1 MRSAAQ
7 VFTARRIITMNPSV
21 PYATHVA
28 VRDGRILGYGAAD
41 DVAAFGP
48 AELDAR
54 FADEVIM
61 LGFVE
66 GHSHAFEG
74 MTWLDPYL
82 GYFDRRGPDGRV
94 WPGLKGIEAVV
105 QRLREAEGALDDPA
119 APVTAWGFD
128 PIYFGGPRMVR
139 ADLDRVSVTRPVV
152 VTHAS
157 GHIMN
162 VNGVA
167 LHQAGFT
174 QSTDLD
180 GLVRDADGALTGELL
195 GPEAMGRVRRVVGGA
210 SMERVLDVPGLRRF
224 AGLAQAAGV
233 TTAADLLNDLTPETV
248 ASYHMGRGSDSG
260 YTRNVESLDWRGS
273 GHFRCHP

>member
-54 FADEVIM
+54 FADKVIM
-61 LGFVE
+61 PGFVE
-66 GHSHAFEG
+66 GHSEAFED

-82 GYFDRRGPDGRV
+82 GHFDRRGPDGRV
-94 WPGLKGIEAVV
+94 WSGLKGIEAVV

-119 APVTAWGFD
+119 APMTTWGFD

-139 ADLDRVSVTRPVV
+139 ADLD
-152 VTHAS
+152 
-157 GHIMN
+157 
-162 VNGVA
+162 
-167 LHQAGFT
+167 
-174 QSTDLD
+174 

-195 GPEAMGRVRRVVGGA
+195 GQETMCRVRHVVGGA
-210 SMERVLDVPGLRRF
+210 SMERVLNVPGLRRF

-233 TTAADLLNDLTPETV
+233 TTVAGLLNDLTPETV
-248 ASYHMGRGSDSG
+248 ASYHMGRGSNSG